1 MSLPRR
7 KPEPSVLLVAGN
19 VTDAKVAGPRPSP
32 GRRNQSSNALP
43 YTTHSMDYLTQ
54 LPVLLALEEKGSV
67 SQAANALGLSQPAV
81 SAALAKLRL
90 AFDDP
95 LFVRNARGMSPT
107 PRALALVAAA
117 RPALAAL
124 EGQRNA
130 GQFEP
135 ARTMQPWRI
144 ALSDAGELVFLPRLM
159 QRLRACAPGAAVHSV
174 SLPMPQIIPALEAG
188 EIDIALGYFPEL
200 KSKATVHQRLFTHTY
215 ACLLRADHPCAGDTL
230 TLAQFAALEHAAVRV
245 ESRSQEVVDAYL
257 ARKKITRHIALTS
270 PHFMSVAPIVATTNL
285 VVTVPHAL
293 ADYCA
298 RIDARLKV
306 MSLAIGLPKIDLLA
320 HWHRRFHHD
329 ARNLWLR
336 QQVRE
341 LFNDQTNEW
350 KLTK

>member
-1 MSLPRR
+1 L
-7 KPEPSVLLVAGN
+7 
-19 VTDAKVAGPRPSP
+19 
-32 GRRNQSSNALP
+32 
-43 YTTHSMDYLTQ
+43 DYLAQ

-107 PRALALVAAA
+107 PRALALLAAA
-117 RPALAAL
+117 RPALSAL
-124 EGQRNA
+124 ESQRNA
-130 GQFEP
+130 GMQFEP
-135 ARTMQPWRI
+135 ARTTQPWRI

-159 QRLRACAPGAAVHSV
+159 QRLRACAPGASVHSV
-174 SLPMPQIIPALEAG
+174 SLPMPQIIPALETG

-200 KSKATVHQRLFTHTY
+200 KSKATVQQRLFTHTY
-215 ACLLRADHPCAGDTL
+215 ACLLRRDHPCAGDTL
-230 TLAQFAALEHAAVRV
+230 SLAQFSALEHAAVRV

-257 ARKKITRHIALTS
+257 TRKKIARHIALTS
-270 PHFMSVAPIVATTNL
+270 PHFMSVAPIVATSDL

-293 ADYCA
+293 AEYCA

-306 MSLAIGLPKIDLLA
+306 MSLSIGLPKIDLLA

-329 ARNLWLR
+329 ARNVWLR
-336 QQVRE
+336 QQVRA
-341 LFNDQTNEW
+341 LFNDDTNEW
-350 KLTK
+350 KIKR